1 MEEKLNE
8 ILKTMDKHITWKSS
22 LKLVCYLLLFYFLF
36 LIFGYKITTDKVNVK
51 NRKNLIDFEKDYQ
64 IPESINKRQNP
75 LKDFRE
81 KRRLK
86 KENRKNFFK

>member
-1 MEEKLNE
+1 MI
-8 ILKTMDKHITWKSS
+8 ILGKN
-22 LKLVCYLLLFYFLF
+22 
-36 LIFGYKITTDKVNVK
+36 LIFGYKISTDKVNVK